1 MKFLQIF
8 FVLSVVLVGMYS
20 CSNTGN
26 GDGSNQNSIDTLLD
40 VSSDKLNEA
49 YDKAVIIFYSL
60 PSPVETVRL
69 MKRSGATF
77 DETLLNPTTSVDKY
91 STSKALALNL
101 GVYGA
106 DLSYANVFEQ
116 PQITINYM
124 SASKKL
130 ADKLGITNVINDSV
144 MSKFSENLNDRDFIM
159 NMISEIFMNSS
170 AFLKENQRAEISSLI
185 VLGGWFEGLYLSMK
199 LSQNSKGD
207 NAELVNMIIDQKL
220 SLEDMIS
227 LMDIYKD
234 NPDVKN
240 LLDELNEINKIY
252 TQLMNEN
259 GELNKTAYNELFNKV
274 MALRAKMVDNI

>member
-1 MKFLQIF
+1 MIGI
-8 FVLSVVLVGMYS
+8 SS
-20 CSNTGN
+20 CSNSGN
-26 GDGSNQNSIDTLLD
+26 EQNSDNKSIDTLLD

-77 DETLLNPTTSVDKY
+77 DESLLNPVANVDKY
-91 STSKALALNL
+91 TTSKALAINL
-101 GVYGA
+101 GVFGA

-124 SASKKL
+124 SASKKM
-130 ADKLGITNVINDSV
+130 ADKLGITNVISDSV

-185 VLGGWFEGLYLSMK
+185 VLGGWFEGLYLSMQ
-199 LSQNSKGD
+199 LSETSKGD
-207 NAELVNMIIDQKL
+207 NTELVNIIIDQKL

-227 LMDIYKD
+227 LMEIYKD
-234 NPDVKN
+234 NSDIK
-240 LLDELNEINKIY
+240 LLLGDLNEIYRIY
-252 TQLMNEN
+252 LLLLQEN
-259 GELNKTAYNELFNKV
+259 GEINKSAYKELYQKV
-274 MALRAKMVDNI
+274 TSMRAKMIDNI